1 MEKPSAASAGGNND
15 NRGKR
20 APVEVPC
27 GCRFDP
33 TDEELMVYLRNK
45 IMGGRDDLPDYISTA
60 DVFGTSPNQLP
71 FDRCEY
77 SAGKKWFF
85 YTVGQNDDV
94 FTGDGYWTPTSE
106 EAICIDGQVD
116 GYKKEFTYYCGT
128 EHPGNRTNWY
138 IHQFRLNPDVYGAS
152 AVGNNLDYKISSV
165 VACMVFRKEAV
176 VQSNRR
182 KIKRKRKN

>member
-71 FDRCEY
+71 F
-77 SAGKKWFF
+77 
-85 YTVGQNDDV
+85 GQNDDV